1 MAKIDFYFDFLS
13 PYSYLASLRL
23 RRLRAEFGG
32 EIVFHVVDLAAAKE
46 AIGNTRPA
54 FHLLPRK
61 LRYLK
66 ADLARWAARYEAPL
80 VFPDTLAHVDLKAA
94 ARLNRGF
101 LCAARRG
108 AGEAYLNAA
117 FAALWAERREPSDAT
132 LRDVAAKAAL
142 DPAQIAA
149 AADAPETIAEYARE
163 NLEAQARGV
172 FGVPT
177 FIAGDQLF
185 WGNDRLDFLEEYLR
199 DPQAAVHP

>member
-13 PYSYLASLRL
+13 PYSYLATFRL
-23 RRLRAEFGG
+23 PRLRAEFGA
-32 EIVFHVVDLAAAKE
+32 EVIFHVVDLEAAKE

-54 FHLLPRK
+54 AHLLPRK

-66 ADLARWAARYEAPL
+66 ADLARWAARYKAPL
-80 VFPDTLAHVDLKAA
+80 VFPETLAHVDLKAA

-101 LCAARRG
+101 LCAAQRG

-117 FAALWAERREPSDAT
+117 FAALWAARREPSDAT
-132 LRDVAAKAAL
+132 LRAAAAKAGL

-177 FIAGDQLF
+177 FIVGDQLF